1 MSLPSNDHPS
11 TPAVG
16 GGRVVEVADVRA
28 AATRIAGHVRR
39 TPLLRLEEDAVGVGH
54 PLDLKLDLLQ
64 PTGSFKVRG
73 ATSLLSG
80 VEVPDAGVVA
90 ASGGNFGL
98 AVAWAA
104 ARLGVRAEVFV
115 PATSP
120 PDKLAPFAGF
130 PATLHVVDGYYA
142 QALAAAQARVAATGA
157 LAAHAYDQREV
168 VAGQGTATLELLE
181 DAEVDT
187 ILVACGGGG
196 LLAGTVAAADG
207 RARIVAVETE
217 GTATLHAALAAGR
230 PVDVEVGGLA
240 ASSLGAARLG
250 SLAWAA
256 RPGIDQALVVT
267 DDDVREAQWR
277 LWEAARLVAEPGG
290 ATALAAV
297 TSGAYVPGA
306 GERVAVLVC
315 GANTDPA
322 TVRRPGPTSSTEV
335 ADVPTRS

>member
-1 MSLPSNDHPS
+1 MAL
-11 TPAVG
+11 
-16 GGRVVEVADVRA
+16 ADVRA
-28 AATRIAGHVRR
+28 AAARIAEHVRR
-39 TPLLRLEEDAVGVGH
+39 TPLLRLEANALGVAH
-54 PLDLKLDLLQ
+54 PLTLKLDLLQ

-73 ATSLLSG
+73 ATSLLTAAA
-80 VEVPDAGVVA
+80 VPAAGVVA

-104 ARLGVRAEVFV
+104 ARLGVRSEIFV

-120 PDKLAPFAGF
+120 PDKLAPFAAY
-130 PATLHVVDGYYA
+130 PAELHVVDGYYA
-142 QALAAAQARVAATGA
+142 AALAAAQERVADTGA

-187 ILVACGGGG
+187 LLVACGGGG
-196 LLAGTVAAADG
+196 LLAGTIAASAG

-217 GTATLHAALAAGR
+217 ATATLQAALAAGR
-230 PVDVEVGGLA
+230 PVDVEVGGIA

-250 SLAWAA
+250 TLAWAA
-256 RPGIDQALVVT
+256 RDGLDRALVVS
-267 DDDVREAQWR
+267 DDDVRDAQWR
-277 LWEAARLVAEPGG
+277 LWDAARLVAEPGG
-290 ATALAAV
+290 ATALAAM
-297 TSGAYVPGA
+297 TSGAYVAGA

-322 TVRRPGPTSSTEV
+322 SVRRPGPT
-335 ADVPTRS
+335 RS